1 MAEVQLSGHARDML
15 SERGIA
21 EEWVWRTIRA
31 PDRTEAGANG
41 SVHYIKAIP
50 EHGGRF
56 LRVIV
61 NRHVEPA
68 RVVTVFFDLR
78 LRRQR

>member
-21 EEWVWRTIRA
+21 EEWLWRAIRT
-31 PDRTEAGANG
+31 PDRTEMGANG
-41 SVHYIKAIP
+41 NVHYMKAIP

-56 LRVIV
+56 LRAIV

-68 RVVTVFFDLR
+68 RVVTVFFDRR
-78 LRRQR
+78 LRR